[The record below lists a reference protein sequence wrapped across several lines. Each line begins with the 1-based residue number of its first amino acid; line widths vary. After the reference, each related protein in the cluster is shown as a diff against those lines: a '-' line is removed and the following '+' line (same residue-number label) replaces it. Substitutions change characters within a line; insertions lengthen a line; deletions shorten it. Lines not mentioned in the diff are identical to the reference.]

1 MTTVAFTNGKNDTLS
16 APFYDFA
23 GSDDVLYVGDDSG
36 NLHQFT
42 GVFVGN
48 PAEASSPWPVN
59 LGAHKLSSP
68 VYDSNSGRVIV
79 GDLGGTLHSVTA
91 TGTVFTAPGLGDAI
105 ADAPMV
111 DGSSGILFAFVTTSG
126 SYSETGLNAVYEFST
141 GFTTFGFPGV
151 EPVGTG
157 GAGYYLYAGDFDNVY
172 YESTSPP
179 SGSLY
184 VVGNTGNTNAAG
196 GTLYRIPIVSGGM
209 SPTVTVAAVS
219 GTTDHPWPSPA
230 TEFCNNGASP
240 CAVSTGLP
248 NCPSGVTCTSAG
260 TDYLF
265 FSVYRGIVASCS
277 NAAGHGCILSYK
289 ISNPSSVSHSGNGLD
304 VTTPGTPG
312 CWATGGILP
321 DNSATT
327 TGASQIYFVNLNGAA
342 AGGAGGGTPTSTNC
356 AAGAGPTIQATQ
368 AQQSSP

>member
-1 MTTVAFTNGKNDTLS
+1 MTTVPFTNGKNDTLS

-42 GVFVGN
+42 GVFIGN
-48 PAEASSPWPVN
+48 PAESGNPWVN
-59 LGAHKLSSP
+59 LGTNKLSSP

-79 GDLGGTLHSVTA
+79 GDMGGALHSVTA

-111 DGSSGILFAFVTTSG
+111 DGSAGSLYAFVTTSG

-172 YESTSPP
+172 YEATSPL

-209 SPTVTVAAVS
+209 RPTVTVAAVS

-248 NCPSGVTCTSAG
+248 NCPSGVTCTSSG

-265 FSVYRGIVASCS
+265 FSVYRGTVASCN
-277 NAAGHGCILSYK
+277 NAAGVGCILSYN
-289 ISNPSSVSHSGNGLD
+289 ISNPSSVVHAGNGLN

-342 AGGAGGGTPTSTNC
+342 AGGAGGGTPTSSNC

-368 AQQSSP
+368 AQQSNP

>member
-1 MTTVAFTNGKNDTLS
+1 MTTVAFANGKNDTLS

-48 PAEASSPWPVN
+48 PAEAGNPWVT
-59 LGAHKLSSP
+59 LGTNKLSSP
-68 VYDSNSGRVIV
+68 IYDSNSGRVIV
-79 GDLGGTLHSVTA
+79 GDMGGALHSVTA

-321 DNSATT
+321 DNSATS